1 MMLIASIFV
10 LIVVIAAW
18 LFVRHQRS
26 LRRRAHLMRE
36 AIRNHDWS
44 FRLNTRGL
52 TSGERAMQETL
63 NDLGE
68 VIHQQVNQSEV
79 ESWERLARVL
89 THEMMNST
97 APIASISQSLLRR
110 DDVAGTPLEA
120 GIRSINATATRL
132 TTFVES
138 YRKLAQL
145 QQPKPEDV
153 HLDAFFAEVQRLYPQ
168 LAWDVVGMDDVIVHT
183 DPVLLQQVV
192 VNLVK
197 NAVEAG
203 ARRIKTHPQPL
214 PSGRGDLR
222 PDGEEHGAASPLP
235 DGRGRGWVFFLSND
249 GAPIPAVDRDSIFI
263 PFFTT
268 KHGGTGIGLALS
280 RQIMVRQGGD
290 LELMDQPETGYAVT
304 FRLTLPCA

>member
-1 MMLIASIFV
+1 MSIVLIFV
-10 LIVVIAAW
+10 LVVVIAVW
-18 LFVRHQRS
+18 LFVCHQRS
-26 LRRRAHLMRE
+26 LRRRAYLMRE
-36 AIRNHDWS
+36 AIRNRDWS

-52 TSGERAMQETL
+52 TSGERAMQEVM

-68 VIHQQVNQSEV
+68 MVHHQVTINEV
-79 ESWERLARVL
+79 ESWERLTRVL
-89 THEMMNST
+89 THEIMNAT

-110 DDVAGTPLEA
+110 DDVVGTPLEA
-120 GIRSINATATRL
+120 GILSINATATRL
-132 TTFVES
+132 TTFVDS
-138 YRKLAQL
+138 YRKLSQL
-145 QQPKPEDV
+145 QQPQPEDV
-153 HLDAFFAEVQRLYPQ
+153 RLDSFFADVQRLYPQ
-168 LAWDVVGMDDVIVHT
+168 LTWEIVGMYDVIVHT

-203 ARRIKTHPQPL
+203 AKRIKTHPQPL

-222 PDGEEHGAASPLP
+222 PEGEEHWAASPLP

-249 GAPIPAVDRDSIFI
+249 GAPIPAADRDSIFI
-263 PFFTT
+263 PFYTT

-290 LELMDQPETGYAVT
+290 LELMDQPETGYTVT
-304 FRLTLPCA
+304 FRLTLS